1 MLQNQKNFDILED
14 IRRTLTVKLKF
25 IHVIRNPF
33 DNIATKLLRNLD
45 VREMAEIS
53 TFKASNATLLD
64 EIIDNFF
71 AKVQSAKRLKRYG
84 KFEVLDVYSHEV
96 ISKPRKILQTL
107 CNFLEVTC
115 YADFVESASKLL
127 YAKPSLTRHAVAWT
141 SKQKAKIM
149 KEMSKYSFLERFS
162 FNSDY

>member
-1 MLQNQKNFDILED
+1 MLNL
-14 IRRTLTVKLKF
+14 L
-25 IHVIRNPF
+25 VIKYLASF
-33 DNIATKLLRNLD
+33 
-45 VREMAEIS
+45 VS
-53 TFKASNATLLD
+53 QASNATLLD

-149 KEMSKYSFLERFS
+149 NEMSKYSFLERFS